1 MPINSDKPHIWK
13 ADIAKSMDFYNKWFM
28 RFAPKAYRSTR
39 VETTKQVES
48 LRVETQKQLD
58 SEKTRAERNK
68 HGQFATPSK
77 LALDVLRTAKTL
89 LPNDAQIRFLDP
101 PFGAGAFY
109 SALLDAFPSSRVQS
123 ALAFEV
129 DPHYGQEAQKLW
141 SKTKL
146 ELRIANFFNVDLPR
160 SEADK
165 ANLIICNPPYVRH
178 HHLAGDEKQRLR
190 RLVAKTSGIMLNGLA
205 GLYCYFLLYA
215 HNWLADGGLAGWL
228 IPSEF
233 MDVNYGKEVKQ
244 YLLKRVTL
252 LRIHRFDTKQLQFD
266 DALVSSTVVWFK
278 KESPP
283 PEHTVNFT
291 FGGTLE
297 KPEVSNF
304 VSTNELNRASKW
316 TKYPRK
322 ATINTQDTND
332 KKLSDL
338 FEIKRGLATGA
349 NDFFILTP
357 EQITQYNIPAQFLLP
372 ILPSPR
378 YLGVDEIEA
387 DDGGNPVLE
396 QKLFLLACDLPERQ
410 LQKRFPALWNYFEMG
425 IKKKINERYI
435 CEHRTPWYA
444 QEERLPC
451 PFLCTYMG
459 RQRGGS
465 TRPFRFILNHS
476 NARAANVYLLLYP
489 KPPLKKM
496 IDEHPELLGTI
507 WQNLNKIPVEVL
519 IGEGRVYGGGL
530 HKMEPREL
538 ANAPA
543 DGVLRSLPKLLEFQ
557 FDLFADNG
565 E

>member
-1 MPINSDKPHIWK
+1 M
-13 ADIAKSMDFYNKWFM
+13 AVIATM
-28 RFAPKAYRSTR
+28 
-39 VETTKQVES
+39 ES
-48 LRVETQKQLD
+48 LRVEAQKQLD

-68 HGQFATPSK
+68 YGQFATPSK
-77 LALDVLRTAKTL
+77 LALDILRTAKTL
-89 LPNDAQIRFLDP
+89 LPDDAQIRFLDP
-101 PFGAGAFY
+101 AFGTGAFY
-109 SALLDAFPSSRVQS
+109 SALLEAFPSSRVQS

-129 DPHYGQEAQKLW
+129 DQHYGQEAKKLW
-141 SKTKL
+141 IETKL

-160 SEADK
+160 SETDK

-178 HHLAGDEKQRLR
+178 HHLTGDEKERFR
-190 RLVAKTSGIMLNGLA
+190 RLVAKNSGIMLNGLA

-215 HNWLADGGLAGWL
+215 HIWLADGGLAGWL

-252 LRIHRFDTKQLQFD
+252 LRIHRFDTNQLQFD
-266 DALVSSTVVWFK
+266 DALVSSTVVWLK
-278 KESPP
+278 KETPP
-283 PEHTVNFT
+283 SEHTVNFT

-304 VSTNELNRASKW
+304 VSTNELNNACKW
-316 TKYPRK
+316 TKYPQKTTIK
-322 ATINTQDTND
+322 AHHANN
-332 KKLSDL
+332 KKLSGL

-357 EQITQYNIPAQFLLP
+357 EQITQYNIPLQFLLP
-372 ILPSPR
+372 ILPGPR
-378 YLGVDEIEA
+378 YLNVDEITA
-387 DDGGNPVLE
+387 DGDDNPVLE
-396 QKLFLLACDLPERQ
+396 QKLFLLACNLPERQ
-410 LQKRFPALWNYFEMG
+410 LKRSFPALWNYFEMG
-425 IKKKINERYI
+425 IKKKIHERYI
-435 CEHRTPWYA
+435 CRHRTPWYA
-444 QEERLPC
+444 QEDRPPC

-459 RQRGGS
+459 RQRGGN

-476 NARAANVYLLLYP
+476 NARGANVYLLLYP

-496 IDEHPELLGTI
+496 IAERPEMLRTI
-507 WQNLNKIPVEVL
+507 WQNLNTIPAEAL

-543 DGVLRSLPKLLEFQ
+543 DGVLLSLPKLSESQ
-557 FDLFADNG
+557 FDLFTGNG
-565 E
+565 EEE

>member
-1 MPINSDKPHIWK
+1 MAAITIL
-13 ADIAKSMDFYNKWFM
+13 
-28 RFAPKAYRSTR
+28 
-39 VETTKQVES
+39 ES
-48 LRVETQKQLD
+48 LRVEAQKQLD

-77 LALDVLRTAKTL
+77 LALEILRTAKTL
-89 LPNDAQIRFLDP
+89 LLDDIQIRFLDP
-101 PFGAGAFY
+101 AFGTGAFY
-109 SALLDAFPSSRVQS
+109 SALLEAFPASRVQS

-129 DPHYGQEAQKLW
+129 DPHYGQEAKKLW
-141 SKTKL
+141 TETNL
-146 ELRIANFFNVDLPR
+146 DLRIANFFDVDLPR
-160 SEADK
+160 SERDK

-178 HHLAGDEKQRLR
+178 QHLTGNEKERFRL
-190 RLVAKTSGIMLNGLA
+190 LVSKNSGVVLNGLA

-233 MDVNYGKEVKQ
+233 MEVNYGKEVKQ

-252 LRIHRFDTKQLQFD
+252 LRIHRFDTNQLQFD
-266 DALVSSTVVWFK
+266 DALVSSAVVWFK
-278 KESPP
+278 KEVP
-283 PEHTVNFT
+283 PEEHFVNFT

-297 KPEVSNF
+297 KPEISSF
-304 VSTNELNRASKW
+304 VSTSGLNNTSKW
-316 TKYPRK
+316 TQYPQKLTIK
-322 ATINTQDTND
+322 AHGAND
-332 KKLSDL
+332 KKLSD
-338 FEIKRGLATGA
+338 FFAIKRGLATGA
-349 NDFFILTP
+349 NEFFILTP
-357 EQITQYNIPAQFLLP
+357 EQITQYNIPQEFLLP

-378 YLGVDEIEA
+378 YLEVDEIEA
-387 DDGGNPVLE
+387 DGDGNPVLE
-396 QKLFLLACDLPERQ
+396 QKLFLLACNLPERQ
-410 LQKRFPALWNYFEMG
+410 LKRNFPALWNYFEIG

-444 QEERLPC
+444 QEERPPC

-459 RQRGGS
+459 RQRGGN

-496 IDEHPELLGTI
+496 LDERPELLRTI

-543 DGVLRSLPKLLEFQ
+543 DGVLSSLPKLSEFQ
-557 FDLFADNG
+557 FDLFTGNG
-565 E
+565 EKE

>member
-1 MPINSDKPHIWK
+1 MV
-13 ADIAKSMDFYNKWFM
+13 AIA
-28 RFAPKAYRSTR
+28 TL
-39 VETTKQVES
+39 ES
-48 LRVETQKQLD
+48 LRVEKQKQLD
-58 SEKTRAERNK
+58 SEKTQAERNK
-68 HGQFATPSK
+68 HGQFATPSQ
-77 LALDVLRTAKTL
+77 LALDILRTAKTL
-89 LPNDAQIRFLDP
+89 LPDDAQIRFLDP
-101 PFGAGAFY
+101 AFGTGAFY
-109 SALLDAFPSSRVQS
+109 SALLKAFPSSRVQS

-129 DPHYGQEAQKLW
+129 DSHYGQAAKKLW
-141 SKTKL
+141 AETSL
-146 ELRIANFFNVDLPR
+146 DLRIANFFNVELPR
-160 SEADK
+160 SETDK

-178 HHLAGDEKQRLR
+178 HHLAGEEKERLR
-190 RLVAKTSGIMLNGLA
+190 RLVAKTGGIMLNGLA

-215 HNWLADGGLAGWL
+215 HNWLADSGLAGWL

-233 MDVNYGKEVKQ
+233 MEVNYGKEVKQ

-252 LRIHRFDTKQLQFD
+252 LRIHRFDTNQLQFD
-266 DALVSSTVVWFK
+266 DALVSSAVVWFK
-278 KESPP
+278 KEPP
-283 PEHTVNFT
+283 PNEHSVNFT

-297 KPEVSNF
+297 KPEISSF
-304 VSTNELNRASKW
+304 VSTTDLRNASKW
-316 TKYPRK
+316 TKYPHK
-322 ATINTQDTND
+322 PTSTAQDTKG
-332 KKLSDL
+332 KKLSDF

-349 NDFFILTP
+349 NEFFILTP

-378 YLGVDEIEA
+378 YLNVDEIAA
-387 DDGGNPVLE
+387 DSNGNPVLE
-396 QKLFLLACDLPERQ
+396 QKLFLLACNLPERQ
-410 LQKRFPALWNYFEMG
+410 LQRNYPALWNYFEMG

-444 QEERLPC
+444 QEDRPPC

-459 RQRGGS
+459 RQKGRN

-489 KPPLKKM
+489 KPPLKGM
-496 IDEHPELLGTI
+496 IDERPALLRTI

-543 DGVLRSLPKLLEFQ
+543 DGVLHSLPKLLEFQ
-557 FDLFADNG
+557 FDLFTGNG

>member
-1 MPINSDKPHIWK
+1 MATIEIL
-13 ADIAKSMDFYNKWFM
+13 
-28 RFAPKAYRSTR
+28 
-39 VETTKQVES
+39 ES
-48 LRVETQKQLD
+48 IRVETQKQLD

-77 LALDVLRTAKTL
+77 LASDILRTAKTL
-89 LPNDAQIRFLDP
+89 LPNDIRIRFLDP
-101 PFGAGAFY
+101 AFGTGAFY
-109 SALLDAFPSSRVQS
+109 SALLDVFPPSRVQS
-123 ALAFEV
+123 ATAFEV
-129 DPHYGQEAQKLW
+129 DPHYGQEALKLW
-141 SKTKL
+141 AETIL
-146 ELRIANFFNVDLPR
+146 TLRIANFFNVDLPR
-160 SEADK
+160 SETDK

-178 HHLAGDEKQRLR
+178 HHLAGDEKERLR
-190 RLVAKTSGIMLNGLA
+190 RLVAKNTGIMLNGLA
-205 GLYCYFLLYA
+205 GFYCYFLLYA

-228 IPSEF
+228 IPSEV

-252 LRIHRFDTKQLQFD
+252 LRIHRFDTNQPQFD

-278 KESPP
+278 KETPP
-283 PEHTVNFT
+283 PEHTVDFT
-291 FGGTLE
+291 LGGTLE
-297 KPEVSNF
+297 KPEASAS
-304 VSTNELNRASKW
+304 VSTNELNNASKW
-316 TKYPRK
+316 TKYPQK
-322 ATINTQDTND
+322 AKIKAHDANS
-332 KKLSDL
+332 KKLSDF

-387 DDGGNPVLE
+387 DGNGNPVLE
-396 QKLFLLACDLPERQ
+396 QKLFLLACNLPERQ
-410 LQKRFPALWNYFEMG
+410 LQRSFPALWNYFETG

-444 QEERLPC
+444 QEDRPPC

-459 RQRGGS
+459 RQRGGN

-489 KPPLKKM
+489 KPSLKKM
-496 IDEHPELLGTI
+496 IDERPELLRTI
-507 WQNLNKIPVEVL
+507 WQNLNEIPVEVL

-543 DGVLRSLPKLLEFQ
+543 GGVLLSLPKLSEFQ
-557 FDLFADNG
+557 FDLFTGNG
-565 E
+565 EE